1 MLNKKIGFTL
11 TELLIALTIIGAIAA
26 LSIPSLMGNLNRK
39 QMVTQLKSTITAI
52 QTLAGNQLTIKKSKS
67 LLDTDFSDPQKLL
80 QEKNFQIAKL
90 CNTAADCWSNKY
102 KQISDM
108 SETNLFPPD
117 GKTVV
122 LKNGTVLT
130 YKLDNG
136 YTTNDDKTFGRFY
149 IDMNGKD
156 KPNIVGRDVFE
167 FFISEKGK
175 IMGWYEATG
184 EEYNKETSITDCK
197 SGMGSYCISEIL
209 RNNWVMEY

>member
-108 SETNLFPPD
+108 SETNLFPP
-117 GKTVV
+117 
-122 LKNGTVLT
+122 L
-130 YKLDNG
+130 
-136 YTTNDDKTFGRFY
+136 
-149 IDMNGKD
+149 
-156 KPNIVGRDVFE
+156 
-167 FFISEKGK
+167 
-175 IMGWYEATG
+175 
-184 EEYNKETSITDCK
+184 
-197 SGMGSYCISEIL
+197 
-209 RNNWVMEY
+209 

>member
-136 YTTNDDKTFGRFY
+136 YTTNV
-149 IDMNGKD
+149 
-156 KPNIVGRDVFE
+156 VGRDVFE

-184 EEYNKETSITDCK
+184 EKYNKETSITDCK

-209 RNNWVMEY
+209 RNNWTITY